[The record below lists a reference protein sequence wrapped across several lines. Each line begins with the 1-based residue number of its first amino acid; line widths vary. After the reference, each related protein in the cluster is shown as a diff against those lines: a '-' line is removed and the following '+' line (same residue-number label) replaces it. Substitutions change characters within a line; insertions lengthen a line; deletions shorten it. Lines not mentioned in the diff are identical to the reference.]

1 LAFHQILRAIEP
13 RLSLRELVE
22 NWHELAA
29 ALRESPRK
37 RMSQAQKFF
46 QTS

>member
-1 LAFHQILRAIEP
+1 LAFHQIVRAIEP

-22 NWHELAA
+22 HWHELAA

-37 RMSQAQKFF
+37 RKSQEQKFRK
-46 QTS
+46 TS

>member
-1 LAFHQILRAIEP
+1 LAFHQIVRAIEP

-22 NWHELAA
+22 NWHDLAV

-37 RMSQAQKFF
+37 RRSQAQKFLK
-46 QTS
+46 TS